1 MLICKGDYMNLHP
14 QIIERAGKSEFIV
27 LPIEEYQSL
36 VEIMENYEDL
46 NELRSAKAGSKGEK
60 SIPLKQVLSELNL

>member
-1 MLICKGDYMNLHP
+1 MNLHP
-14 QIIERAGKSEFIV
+14 QMIEKAGQNEFVV

-46 NELRSAKAGSKGEK
+46 NALREAKKAAQGEK
-60 SIPLKQVLSELNL
+60 SIPLKQVLLDLDL